1 MPLNKYGIFPNG
13 RINLYNHFIMFN
25 DVAILDFSTCGHGV
39 FDYGNLS
46 RLFYQKLDK
55 HSYTADLNEIDLSL
69 GQVNKAFLTCEEI
82 IKNKD
87 FKHIFIMPSSLSVT
101 LGFDINALCY
111 DIQEKY
117 HVNTSTIFLN
127 LNDDFYYAET
137 LFYNYLF
144 KYIKLEQSD
153 KYNLIGDEVSN
164 TNILKHQKI
173 KKILKEKYN
182 LECMFDSLSFNELN
196 DLHLSNKLNIITSNS
211 ALDLAKKLNIPYV
224 FLNSLDEEND
234 KLFFEKGL
242 NIPFKINENVDYI
255 YFQFKNI
262 IKMTNKMIVCYLNI
276 DHLEMLNNF
285 FSYLDINIELIATHK
300 NNKYK
305 YMSMDNFI
313 DLYKEKEYIVI
324 SNERVQKYLKD
335 CISLEYVALDYKLLT
350 PFEQTYIF
358 YDDGI
363 VLLEKLVS
371 LIIKN
376 LRKYYIFIF

>member
-164 TNILKHQKI
+164 ANILKHQKI

-305 YMSMDNFI
+305 YMTMDNFI

-371 LIIKN
+371 LIIK
-376 LRKYYIFIF
+376 

>member
-39 FDYGNLS
+39 YDYGNLS
-46 RLFYQKLDK
+46 RLFYQKIDK

-69 GQVNKAFLTCEEI
+69 GQVNKGFLACEEI

-87 FKHIFIMPSSLSVT
+87 IKHIFVMPSSLSVT

-144 KYIKLEQSD
+144 NYIKLEQSD

-164 TNILKHQKI
+164 ANILKHKKI
-173 KKILKEKYN
+173 KKLLKEKYN

-196 DLHLSNKLNIITSNS
+196 NLHLSNKLNIITSIS

-242 NIPFKINENVDYI
+242 NIPFKKNEDIEYI

-262 IKMTNKMIVCYLNI
+262 IKMTNKQIVCYLNI
-276 DHLEMLNNF
+276 DHLEMLNKL
-285 FSYLDINIELIATHK
+285 FSYLNIDVELIATHK

-305 YMSMDNFI
+305 QLSMDNFI
-313 DLYKEKEYIVI
+313 DLYKEKDCIVI
-324 SNERVQKYLKD
+324 ANERVQKCLKD
-335 CISLEYVALDYKLLT
+335 CISLEYIALDYKLLT

-358 YDDGI
+358 YDDGLA
-363 VLLEKLVS
+363 LLEKIVS
-371 LIIKN
+371 LIIK
-376 LRKYYIFIF
+376 

>member
-164 TNILKHQKI
+164 ANILKHQKI

-300 NNKYK
+300 NDKYK

-371 LIIKN
+371 LIIK
-376 LRKYYIFIF
+376 

>member
-13 RINLYNHFIMFN
+13 RINLYNHFIMFK

-164 TNILKHQKI
+164 ANILKHQKI

-196 DLHLSNKLNIITSNS
+196 DLRLSNKLNIITSNS

-224 FLNSLDEEND
+224 FLNSLDVEND

-262 IKMTNKMIVCYLNI
+262 IKMTNTMIVCYLNI

-305 YMSMDNFI
+305 QLSMDNFI
-313 DLYKEKEYIVI
+313 YLYKEKEYIVI

-371 LIIKN
+371 LIIK
-376 LRKYYIFIF
+376 

>member
-46 RLFYQKLDK
+46 RLFYQKIDK

-164 TNILKHQKI
+164 ANILKHQKI

-262 IKMTNKMIVCYLNI
+262 MKMTNKMIVCYLNI

-300 NNKYK
+300 NNQYK

-371 LIIKN
+371 LIIK
-376 LRKYYIFIF
+376 

>member
-164 TNILKHQKI
+164 ANILKHQKI

-262 IKMTNKMIVCYLNI
+262 VKMTNKMIVCYLNI

-324 SNERVQKYLKD
+324 SNERVQRYLKD

-358 YDDGI
+358 YDDGL

-371 LIIKN
+371 LIIK
-376 LRKYYIFIF
+376 

>member
-69 GQVNKAFLTCEEI
+69 GQVNKAFLACEEI

-137 LFYNYLF
+137 LFYNYLL

-164 TNILKHQKI
+164 ANILKHQKI

-211 ALDLAKKLNIPYV
+211 ALDLAKKLDIPYV

-262 IKMTNKMIVCYLNI
+262 MKMTNKMIVCYLNI

-324 SNERVQKYLKD
+324 SNERVKKYLNK
-335 CISLEYVALDYKLLT
+335 CIDLEYVGLDYKLLT

-358 YDDGI
+358 YDDGL
-363 VLLEKLVS
+363 VLLEKIVS
-371 LIIKN
+371 SIIN
-376 LRKYYIFIF
+376 N

>member
-46 RLFYQKLDK
+46 RLFYQKLDR

-144 KYIKLEQSD
+144 EYIKLEQSD

-164 TNILKHQKI
+164 ANILKHQKI

-371 LIIKN
+371 LIIK
-376 LRKYYIFIF
+376 

>member
-262 IKMTNKMIVCYLNI
+262 IKVTNKMIVCYLNI

-371 LIIKN
+371 LIIK
-376 LRKYYIFIF
+376 

>member
-164 TNILKHQKI
+164 ANILKHQKI

-262 IKMTNKMIVCYLNI
+262 MKMTNKMIVCYLNI

-300 NNKYK
+300 NDKYK

-324 SNERVQKYLKD
+324 SNERVQRYLKD

-358 YDDGI
+358 YDDGL

-371 LIIKN
+371 LIIK
-376 LRKYYIFIF
+376 

>member
-25 DVAILDFSTCGHGV
+25 DVAILDFSTCGHDV
-39 FDYGNLS
+39 YDYGNLS

-69 GQVNKAFLTCEEI
+69 GQVNKAFLMCEEI

-164 TNILKHQKI
+164 ANILKHQKI

-196 DLHLSNKLNIITSNS
+196 DLRLSNKLNIITSNS

-224 FLNSLDEEND
+224 FLNSLDVEND

-262 IKMTNKMIVCYLNI
+262 IKMTNTMIVCYLNI
-276 DHLEMLNNF
+276 DHLEMLNNL
-285 FSYLDINIELIATHK
+285 FSYLNIDVELIATNK

-305 YMSMDNFI
+305 QLSMDNFI
-313 DLYKEKEYIVI
+313 DLYKEKDCIVI
-324 SNERVQKYLKD
+324 ANERIQKYLKD
-335 CISLEYVALDYKLLT
+335 CISLEYIALDYKLLT

-358 YDDGI
+358 YDDGLA
-363 VLLEKLVS
+363 LLEKIVS
-371 LIIKN
+371 LIIK
-376 LRKYYIFIF
+376 

>member
-164 TNILKHQKI
+164 ANILKHQKI

-285 FSYLDINIELIATHK
+285 FSYLGINIELIATHK

-371 LIIKN
+371 LIIK
-376 LRKYYIFIF
+376 

>member
-25 DVAILDFSTCGHGV
+25 DVAVLDFSTCGHGV
-39 FDYGNLS
+39 YDYGNLS

-224 FLNSLDEEND
+224 FLNSLDEKND

-371 LIIKN
+371 LIIK
-376 LRKYYIFIF
+376 

>member
-164 TNILKHQKI
+164 ANILKHQKI

-242 NIPFKINENVDYI
+242 NIPFKINEYVDYI

-371 LIIKN
+371 LIIK
-376 LRKYYIFIF
+376 

>member
-39 FDYGNLS
+39 YDYGNLS
-46 RLFYQKLDK
+46 RLFCQKIDK

-69 GQVNKAFLTCEEI
+69 GQVNKAFLACDEI
-82 IKNKD
+82 MKNKD
-87 FKHIFIMPSSLSVT
+87 IKHIFIMPSSLSVT

-137 LFYNYLF
+137 LFYNHLF
-144 KYIKLEQSD
+144 NYIKLEQSD

-164 TNILKHQKI
+164 ANILKHKKI
-173 KKILKEKYN
+173 KKLLKEKYN

-196 DLHLSNKLNIITSNS
+196 NLHLSNKLNIITSNS

-234 KLFFEKGL
+234 KLFFEKEL
-242 NIPFKINENVDYI
+242 NIPFKKNEDIEYI

-262 IKMTNKMIVCYLNI
+262 IKMSNKKIVCYLNI
-276 DHLEMLNNF
+276 DHLEMLNNL
-285 FSYLDINIELIATHK
+285 FSYLNIDVELIATHK

-305 YMSMDNFI
+305 QLSMDNFI
-313 DLYKEKEYIVI
+313 DLYKEKDCIVI
-324 SNERVQKYLKD
+324 ANERVQKCLKD
-335 CISLEYVALDYKLLT
+335 CISLEYIALDYKLLT

-358 YDDGI
+358 YDDGL
-363 VLLEKLVS
+363 VLLEKIVS
-371 LIIKN
+371 LIIK
-376 LRKYYIFIF
+376 

>member
-164 TNILKHQKI
+164 ANILKHKKI
-173 KKILKEKYN
+173 KKLLKEKYN

-242 NIPFKINENVDYI
+242 NIPYKINENVDYI

-262 IKMTNKMIVCYLNI
+262 VKMTNKMIVCYLNI

-371 LIIKN
+371 LIIK
-376 LRKYYIFIF
+376 

>member
-46 RLFYQKLDK
+46 RLFYQKIDK

-164 TNILKHQKI
+164 ANILKHQKI

-242 NIPFKINENVDYI
+242 NIPYKINENVDYI

-262 IKMTNKMIVCYLNI
+262 MKMTNKMIVCYLNI

-371 LIIKN
+371 LIIK
-376 LRKYYIFIF
+376 

>member
-46 RLFYQKLDK
+46 RLFYQKIDK

-164 TNILKHQKI
+164 ANILKHQKI

-242 NIPFKINENVDYI
+242 NIPYKINENVDYI

-262 IKMTNKMIVCYLNI
+262 MKMTNKMIVCYLNI

-285 FSYLDINIELIATHK
+285 FSYLDINIKLIATHK

-313 DLYKEKEYIVI
+313 DLYKEKEYIII

-358 YDDGI
+358 YDDGL

-371 LIIKN
+371 LIIK
-376 LRKYYIFIF
+376 

>member
-13 RINLYNHFIMFN
+13 RINLYNHFTMFN

-117 HVNTSTIFLN
+117 HVNASTIFLN

-144 KYIKLEQSD
+144 NYIKLEQSD
-153 KYNLIGDEVSN
+153 KYNLIGDEVN
-164 TNILKHQKI
+164 NANILKHQKI

-371 LIIKN
+371 LIIK
-376 LRKYYIFIF
+376 

>member
-69 GQVNKAFLTCEEI
+69 GQVNKAFLACEEI

-164 TNILKHQKI
+164 ANILKHQKI

-196 DLHLSNKLNIITSNS
+196 NLHLSNKLNIITSNS

-371 LIIKN
+371 LIIK
-376 LRKYYIFIF
+376 

>member
-164 TNILKHQKI
+164 ANILKHQKI

-313 DLYKEKEYIVI
+313 ALYKEKEYIVI

-371 LIIKN
+371 LIIK
-376 LRKYYIFIF
+376 

>member
-262 IKMTNKMIVCYLNI
+262 MKMTNKMIVCYLNI

-371 LIIKN
+371 LIIK
-376 LRKYYIFIF
+376 

>member
-69 GQVNKAFLTCEEI
+69 GQVNKAFLACEEI

-242 NIPFKINENVDYI
+242 NLPFKINENVDYI

-358 YDDGI
+358 YDDGL

-371 LIIKN
+371 LIIK
-376 LRKYYIFIF
+376 

>member
-39 FDYGNLS
+39 YDYGNLS
-46 RLFYQKLDK
+46 RLFYQKIDK

-69 GQVNKAFLTCEEI
+69 GQVNKAFLACEEI

-87 FKHIFIMPSSLSVT
+87 IKHIFIMPSSLSVT

-144 KYIKLEQSD
+144 NYIKLEQSD

-164 TNILKHQKI
+164 ANILKHQKI
-173 KKILKEKYN
+173 KKLLKEKYN

-196 DLHLSNKLNIITSNS
+196 NLHLSNKLNIITSNS

-234 KLFFEKGL
+234 KLFFEKEL
-242 NIPFKINENVDYI
+242 NIPFKKNEDIEYI

-262 IKMTNKMIVCYLNI
+262 IKMTNKKIVCYLNI
-276 DHLEMLNNF
+276 DHLEMLNKL
-285 FSYLDINIELIATHK
+285 FSYLNIDVELIATHK

-305 YMSMDNFI
+305 QLSMDNFI
-313 DLYKEKEYIVI
+313 DLYKEKNCIVI
-324 SNERVQKYLKD
+324 ANERIQKYLKD
-335 CISLEYVALDYKLLT
+335 CISLEYIALDYKLLT
-350 PFEQTYIF
+350 LFEQTYIF
-358 YDDGI
+358 YDDGL
-363 VLLEKLVS
+363 VLLEKIVS
-371 LIIKN
+371 LIIK
-376 LRKYYIFIF
+376 

>member
-164 TNILKHQKI
+164 ANILKHQKI

-262 IKMTNKMIVCYLNI
+262 IKMTNKKIVCYLNI
-276 DHLEMLNNF
+276 DHLEMLNNL
-285 FSYLDINIELIATHK
+285 FSYLNIDVELIATHK

-305 YMSMDNFI
+305 QLSMDNFI
-313 DLYKEKEYIVI
+313 DLYKEKDCIVI
-324 SNERVQKYLKD
+324 ANERIQKYLKD
-335 CISLEYVALDYKLLT
+335 CISLEYIALDYKLLT

-358 YDDGI
+358 YDDGLA
-363 VLLEKLVS
+363 LLEKIVS
-371 LIIKN
+371 LIIK
-376 LRKYYIFIF
+376 

>member
-39 FDYGNLS
+39 YDYGNLS

-164 TNILKHQKI
+164 ANILKHQKI

-371 LIIKN
+371 LIIK
-376 LRKYYIFIF
+376 

>member
-164 TNILKHQKI
+164 ANILKHQKI

-182 LECMFDSLSFNELN
+182 LECMFDSLSFNKLN

-242 NIPFKINENVDYI
+242 NISYKINENVEYI
-255 YFQFKNI
+255 YFQFRNI
-262 IKMTNKMIVCYLNI
+262 IKMTNTMIVCYLNI

-371 LIIKN
+371 LIIK
-376 LRKYYIFIF
+376 

>member
-39 FDYGNLS
+39 YDYGNLS
-46 RLFYQKLDK
+46 RLFYQKIDK

-69 GQVNKAFLTCEEI
+69 GQVNKAFLACEEI

-87 FKHIFIMPSSLSVT
+87 IKHIFIMPSSLSVT

-144 KYIKLEQSD
+144 NYIKLEQSD

-164 TNILKHQKI
+164 ANILKHQKI
-173 KKILKEKYN
+173 KKLLKEKYN

-196 DLHLSNKLNIITSNS
+196 NLHLSNKLNIITSNS

-234 KLFFEKGL
+234 KLFFEKEL
-242 NIPFKINENVDYI
+242 NIPFKKNEDIEYI

-262 IKMTNKMIVCYLNI
+262 IKMTNKQIVCYLNI
-276 DHLEMLNNF
+276 DHLEMLNKL
-285 FSYLDINIELIATHK
+285 FSYLNIDVELIATHK

-305 YMSMDNFI
+305 QLSMDNFI
-313 DLYKEKEYIVI
+313 DLYKEKNCIVI
-324 SNERVQKYLKD
+324 ANERIQKYLKD
-335 CISLEYVALDYKLLT
+335 CISLEYIALDYKLLT
-350 PFEQTYIF
+350 LFEQTYIF
-358 YDDGI
+358 YDDGL
-363 VLLEKLVS
+363 VLLEKIVS
-371 LIIKN
+371 LIIK
-376 LRKYYIFIF
+376 

>member
-164 TNILKHQKI
+164 ANILKHQKI

-242 NIPFKINENVDYI
+242 NIPFKINENVDDI

-285 FSYLDINIELIATHK
+285 FSYLDINIEVIATHK

-371 LIIKN
+371 LIIK
-376 LRKYYIFIF
+376 

>member
-25 DVAILDFSTCGHGV
+25 DVAILDFSTCGHDV
-39 FDYGNLS
+39 YDYGNLS

-164 TNILKHQKI
+164 ANILKHQKI

-196 DLHLSNKLNIITSNS
+196 DLRLSNKLNIITSNS

-262 IKMTNKMIVCYLNI
+262 MKMTNKMIVCYLNI

-285 FSYLDINIELIATHK
+285 FSFLDINIELIATHK
-300 NNKYK
+300 NDKYK

-371 LIIKN
+371 LIIK
-376 LRKYYIFIF
+376 

>member
-46 RLFYQKLDK
+46 RLFYQKIDK

-164 TNILKHQKI
+164 ANILKHQKI

-262 IKMTNKMIVCYLNI
+262 VKMTNKMIVCYLNI

-358 YDDGI
+358 YDDGL

-371 LIIKN
+371 LIIK
-376 LRKYYIFIF
+376 

>member
-262 IKMTNKMIVCYLNI
+262 MKMTNKMIVCYLNI

-285 FSYLDINIELIATHK
+285 FSFLDINIELIATHK

-371 LIIKN
+371 LIIK
-376 LRKYYIFIF
+376 

>member
-39 FDYGNLS
+39 YDYGNLS
-46 RLFYQKLDK
+46 RLFYQKIDK

-371 LIIKN
+371 LIIK
-376 LRKYYIFIF
+376 

>member
-164 TNILKHQKI
+164 ANILKHQKI

-242 NIPFKINENVDYI
+242 NIPFKIIENVDYI

-262 IKMTNKMIVCYLNI
+262 MKMTNKMIVCYLNI

-285 FSYLDINIELIATHK
+285 FSYLGINIELIATHK

-371 LIIKN
+371 LIIK
-376 LRKYYIFIF
+376 

>member
-1 MPLNKYGIFPNG
+1 
-13 RINLYNHFIMFN
+13 
-25 DVAILDFSTCGHGV
+25 
-39 FDYGNLS
+39 
-46 RLFYQKLDK
+46 
-55 HSYTADLNEIDLSL
+55 
-69 GQVNKAFLTCEEI
+69 
-82 IKNKD
+82 
-87 FKHIFIMPSSLSVT
+87 
-101 LGFDINALCY
+101 
-111 DIQEKY
+111 
-117 HVNTSTIFLN
+117 
-127 LNDDFYYAET
+127 
-137 LFYNYLF
+137 
-144 KYIKLEQSD
+144 
-153 KYNLIGDEVSN
+153 
-164 TNILKHQKI
+164 
-173 KKILKEKYN
+173 
-182 LECMFDSLSFNELN
+182 MFDSLSFNELN

-262 IKMTNKMIVCYLNI
+262 MKMTNKMIVCYLNI

-371 LIIKN
+371 LIIK
-376 LRKYYIFIF
+376 

>member
-242 NIPFKINENVDYI
+242 NIPYKINENVDYI

-371 LIIKN
+371 LIIK
-376 LRKYYIFIF
+376 

>member
-164 TNILKHQKI
+164 ANILKHQKI

-211 ALDLAKKLNIPYV
+211 ALELAKKLNIPYV

-234 KLFFEKGL
+234 KSFFEKGL

-262 IKMTNKMIVCYLNI
+262 MKMTNKMIVCYLNI
-276 DHLEMLNNF
+276 DYLEMLNNF

-371 LIIKN
+371 LIIK
-376 LRKYYIFIF
+376 

>member
-39 FDYGNLS
+39 YDYGNLS
-46 RLFYQKLDK
+46 RLFYQKIDK

-69 GQVNKAFLTCEEI
+69 GQVNKAFLACEEI

-87 FKHIFIMPSSLSVT
+87 IKHIFVMPSSLSVT

-144 KYIKLEQSD
+144 NYIKLEQSD

-164 TNILKHQKI
+164 ANILKHKKI
-173 KKILKEKYN
+173 KKLLKEKYN

-196 DLHLSNKLNIITSNS
+196 NLHLSNKLNIITSIS

-242 NIPFKINENVDYI
+242 NIPFKKNEDIEYI

-262 IKMTNKMIVCYLNI
+262 IKMTNKQIVCYLNI
-276 DHLEMLNNF
+276 DHLEMLNKL
-285 FSYLDINIELIATHK
+285 FSYLNIDVELIATHK

-305 YMSMDNFI
+305 QLSMDNFI
-313 DLYKEKEYIVI
+313 DLYKEKDCIVI
-324 SNERVQKYLKD
+324 ANERVQKCLKD
-335 CISLEYVALDYKLLT
+335 CISLEYIALDYKLLT

-358 YDDGI
+358 YDDGLA
-363 VLLEKLVS
+363 LLEKIVS
-371 LIIKN
+371 LIIK
-376 LRKYYIFIF
+376 